1 VQGVAD
7 DYITGELLMA
17 DCMPFDCTDRSVN
30 IWDALDF
37 THATES
43 VRPAAF
49 HRVATVGHGLDV
61 IAP

>member
-1 VQGVAD
+1 MTD
-7 DYITGELLMA
+7 DYVPGELYTSEY
-17 DCMPFDCTDRSVN
+17 MPFDCTDRSVN

-49 HRVATVGHGLDV
+49 SRVATVGDGLDV